1 MTYKEKKEFL
11 ESYLHAEYALQSS
24 LEEYER
30 WKTIG
35 TKVNQIF
42 KTIPGGVSVER
53 SKVEQAAVEMASI
66 LESIEAEINAAKT
79 AKAEILAA
87 INKTPRKRHRELLT
101 YRYVRRLSNA
111 QIAEII
117 GKDLRTVR
125 RVMNTAIYQFNP

>member
-11 ESYLHAEYALQSS
+11 ESYLHAEYALQAS

-79 AKAEILAA
+79 AKAEILEA